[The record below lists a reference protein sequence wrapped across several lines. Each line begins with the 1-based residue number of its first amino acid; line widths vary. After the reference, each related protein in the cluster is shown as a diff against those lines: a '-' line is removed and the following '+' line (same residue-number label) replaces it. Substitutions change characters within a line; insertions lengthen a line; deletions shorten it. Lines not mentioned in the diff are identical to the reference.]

1 MASTQQDIDQLCIN
15 TIRTLSI
22 DAIQKANSGHP
33 GTPMALAPVAYK
45 LWQSFLRY
53 DPADPIWPNRDR
65 FVLSAGH
72 ASMLLY
78 SLLHLADVRAVD
90 PDYETLGEPAVSLDD
105 IKSFRQLDSRAPGHP
120 EYRWTSGVET
130 TTGPL
135 GQGVATSVGMAIAS
149 KWQAARY
156 NRPGFGLFD
165 FDVYA
170 IAGDGCLMEGVSG
183 EAASIAG
190 HLGLDNLCWI
200 YDNNHITI
208 DGHTELAYD
217 DDVPLRFEGY
227 GWNIARIEDANDLDR
242 IGAAFE
248 EFKAEEGRPTL
259 IVVDSHIG
267 YGSPHKQ
274 DTAAAHGEP
283 LGEEE
288 VRETKRAY
296 DWPED
301 AQFLVPDGVRERF
314 AEGVGKRGQQS
325 RTAWERLFDSYRA
338 EHPDLAAELEAMQ
351 KRELPEGWDA
361 EIPAFE
367 ADEKGIATRKASN
380 KVQNAIAANLPWLL
394 AGSADLTDSTSVRL
408 EDDSDFEP
416 GAFGGRQLHY
426 GIREHESAAISNG
439 LSLSKLRPVWST
451 YLTFS
456 DYARPAIRLS
466 SLMELPVI
474 HVFTHDSIGLGE
486 DGPTH
491 QPVEQLASLRAI
503 PGLDVIRPADA
514 NEAAEAWRVAIDR
527 RHQPVALVL
536 TRQDV
541 PVIDRS
547 RYAPAE
553 GLRRGG
559 YVLADAESGEPD
571 VILIATGSEVAL
583 ALAAHEELSGEGISS
598 RVVSLPCWEL
608 FDRQDASYRDEV
620 LPPSVTARVSVE
632 EASTLGWDRYVGLD
646 GRRIG
651 MHTFGSSAPLKD
663 VLDKFG
669 FTPDKVAEAAREV
682 LA

>member
-1 MASTQQDIDQLCIN
+1 
-15 TIRTLSI
+15 
-22 DAIQKANSGHP
+22 
-33 GTPMALAPVAYK
+33 MALAPVAYT
-45 LWQSFLRY
+45 LWQDFLRF
-53 DPADPIWPNRDR
+53 DPAEPIWPNRDR

-78 SLLHLADVRAVD
+78 SMLFLTGVRAVD
-90 PDYETLGEPAVSLDD
+90 PDYEVVGEPAVSLDD
-105 IKSFRQLDSRAPGHP
+105 IKQFRQLDSRSPGHP

-149 KWQAARY
+149 KWLGARY
-156 NRPGFGLFD
+156 NRPAAELFD

-170 IAGDGCLMEGVSG
+170 IAGDGCLMEGVSH

-190 HLGLDNLCWI
+190 HLKLDNLCWI

-208 DGHTELAYD
+208 DGHTNLTYED
-217 DDVPLRFEGY
+217 DPKSRFLGY
-227 GWNIARIEDANDLDR
+227 GWNVIRVEDANDTER
-242 IGAAFE
+242 IAAAFD
-248 EFKAEEGRPTL
+248 EFKAESGRPTL

-274 DTAAAHGEP
+274 DTPEAHGEP

-301 AQFLVPDGVRERF
+301 AQFLVPDGVQQHF
-314 AEGVGKRGQQS
+314 ADGIGKRGAEQ
-325 RTAWERLFDSYRA
+325 REAWEEKLAAYA
-338 EHPDLAAELEAMQ
+338 EENPDLAAEIDEMQ
-351 KRELPEGWDA
+351 RRRLPDGWDA
-361 EIPAFE
+361 DIPSFE
-367 ADEKGIATRKASN
+367 ADEEKGIATRKASN
-380 KVQNAIAANLPWLL
+380 KVQNAVAARLPWLL

-408 EDDSDFEP
+408 DSEDGDEGFEP
-416 GAFGGRQLHY
+416 GSYDGRQLHY

-439 LSLSKLRPVWST
+439 LSLSKLRPLWST

-456 DYARPAIRLS
+456 DYGRAAIRLS
-466 SLMELPVI
+466 AQMELPVI
-474 HVFTHDSIGLGE
+474 HLFTHDSIGLGE

-514 NEAAEAWRVAIDR
+514 NEVAEAWRVAIDR
-527 RHQPVALVL
+527 SHQPVALVL

-541 PVIDRS
+541 PVLDRG
-547 RYAPAE
+547 RYASAE

-559 YVLADAESGEPD
+559 YVLADGGGDGEGGGDNGGGTADDDGNPD
-571 VILIATGSEVAL
+571 VILIATGSDVAI
-583 ALAAHEELSGEGISS
+583 AVAAHEELVGEGIRS

-608 FDRQDASYRDEV
+608 FDRQEEAYREEV
-620 LPPSVTARVSVE
+620 LPEAVAARVSIE
-632 EASTLGWDRYVGLD
+632 EASTIGWDRYVGPA
-646 GRRIG
+646 GERIG

-663 VLDKFG
+663 VQTKFG
-669 FTPDKVAEAAREV
+669 FTPDRVAETAREV
-682 LA
+682 IERVKEKT

>member
-1 MASTQQDIDQLCIN
+1 VSRDIDQLCID

-33 GTPMALAPVAYK
+33 GTPMALAPTAYT
-45 LWQSFLRY
+45 LWQRFLRF
-53 DPADPIWPNRDR
+53 DPADPIWPGRDR

-78 SLLHLADVRAVD
+78 SLLHLAGVKAVD
-90 PDYETLGEPAVSLDD
+90 PDYEVVGEPSVSLAD
-105 IKSFRQLDSRAPGHP
+105 IESFRQLDSRAPGHP

-149 KWQAARY
+149 KWQGARY
-156 NRPGFGLFD
+156 NRPGAELFD

-170 IAGDGCLMEGVSG
+170 IAGDGCLMEGVSS
-183 EAASIAG
+183 EAASLAG
-190 HLGLDNLCWI
+190 HLKLDNLCWV

-208 DGHTELAYD
+208 DGKTQITYE
-217 DDVPLRFEGY
+217 DDVAARFMGY
-227 GWNIARIEDANDLDR
+227 GWNVTRVGDANDTDL
-242 IGAAFE
+242 IATAFE
-248 EFKAEEGRPTL
+248 EFKGEEGRPTL
-259 IVVDSHIG
+259 IIVDSHIG
-267 YGSPHKQ
+267 WGSPHKV
-274 DTAAAHGEP
+274 DTPAAHGEP

-296 DWPED
+296 GWPED
-301 AQFLVPDGVRERF
+301 AQFLVPEGVREHF
-314 AEGVGKRGQQS
+314 AAGVGKRGAELS
-325 RTAWERLFDSYRA
+325 AAWEKLLAEYAQDSP
-338 EHPDLAAELEAMQ
+338 ELAAEIEAQQ

-361 EIPAFE
+361 AIPSFD
-367 ADEKGIATRKASN
+367 ADEKGIATRKASQ
-380 KVQNAIAANLPWLL
+380 KVENAIGENLPWLL

-408 EDDSDFEP
+408 GFDGAEDLEP
-416 GAFGGRQLHY
+416 GTYDGRQLHY

-439 LSLSKLRPVWST
+439 LSLSKLRPLWST

-466 SLMELPVI
+466 ALMELPVI

-514 NEAAEAWRVAIDR
+514 NEVAEAWRAAIDR
-527 RHQPVALVL
+527 RHQPVALIL
-536 TRQDV
+536 TRQNV
-541 PVIDRS
+541 PVYDRS
-547 RYAPAE
+547 KYGSAA
-553 GLRRGG
+553 GLHRGA
-559 YVLADAESGEPD
+559 YVLADPEGGDPE

-583 ALAAHEELSGEGISS
+583 ALAAHEELSGEGVRA
-598 RVVSLPCWEL
+598 RVVSMPCCEL
-608 FDRQDASYRDEV
+608 FDRQAQAYRDEV
-620 LPPSVTARVSVE
+620 LPPSVTARISVE
-632 EASTLGWDRYVGLD
+632 EASTIGWDRYVGF
-646 GRRIG
+646 GGTKIG
-651 MHTFGSSAPLKD
+651 MHTFGTSAPLKD
-663 VLDKFG
+663 VQTKFG
-669 FTPDKVAEAAREV
+669 FTPDRVAEAAKE
-682 LA
+682 LLS